1 MEFDRIIKFTQN
13 KNIKYSN
20 QNFYLPSPCAK
31 ISCMEKFKKF
41 LAKIDRRYFS
51 RLQKKQKIYLGVFV
65 VITCILFWAFLSAG
79 VITHNFNRSVLKGDT
94 DKQQLEVKGM
104 ILTESKEG
112 QKSWEIF
119 GETGEYSSDHKVAKL
134 NNVIGNF
141 YKDNK
146 VNMSFQSSRGT
157 YSEETHNIDLYEN
170 TYVVLEND
178 IAVTADH
185 ITYFSDTKTIT
196 AKGHVH
202 VDRQGTFIATADE
215 AVVNSDFSTF
225 LIKGHT
231 VTRIYESGDKKS
243 SKTEK
248 SLF

>member
-1 MEFDRIIKFTQN
+1 
-13 KNIKYSN
+13 
-20 QNFYLPSPCAK
+20 
-31 ISCMEKFKKF
+31 
-41 LAKIDRRYFS
+41 
-51 RLQKKQKIYLGVFV
+51 
-65 VITCILFWAFLSAG
+65 
-79 VITHNFNRSVLKGDT
+79 
-94 DKQQLEVKGM
+94 
-104 ILTESKEG
+104 
-112 QKSWEIF
+112 
-119 GETGEYSSDHKVAKL
+119 
-134 NNVIGNF
+134 
-141 YKDNK
+141 
-146 VNMSFQSSRGT
+146 MSFQSSRGT

-202 VDRQGTFIATADE
+202 IDRQGTFIATADE

>member
-1 MEFDRIIKFTQN
+1 M
-13 KNIKYSN
+13 
-20 QNFYLPSPCAK
+20 
-31 ISCMEKFKKF
+31 
-41 LAKIDRRYFS
+41 
-51 RLQKKQKIYLGVFV
+51 
-65 VITCILFWAFLSAG
+65 
-79 VITHNFNRSVLKGDT
+79 
-94 DKQQLEVKGM
+94 
-104 ILTESKEG
+104 TESKEG

-119 GETGEYSSDHKVAKL
+119 GETGEYSSDHKIAKL

-146 VNMSFQSSRGT
+146 VNMSFQASYGT
-157 YSEETHNIDLYEN
+157 YNEETHNIDLSEN

-196 AKGHVH
+196 AEGHVH
-202 VDRQGTFIATADE
+202 IDRQGTFIATANE

-225 LIKGHT
+225 LIKGNT
-231 VTRIYESGDKKS
+231 VTKIYDSDNKKS